1 MHNNS
6 FNSDWP
12 PAASSRLTQTLGMDV
27 RNKKIWAVTLSLT
40 GVLPATAIALLSAFV
55 GFPFFILG
63 VIEFI
68 KGNVDFLSLLGDEQ
82 PGIVL
87 LWITGPLG
95 LVGLYTLWKLTYS
108 TYKNI
113 PIKNRRSAISGLVA
127 GVIAGIQMLSI
138 QFGLLFLLL
147 PSVAYFSLQL
157 YKERNR
163 EH

>member
-1 MHNNS
+1 M
-6 FNSDWP
+6 
-12 PAASSRLTQTLGMDV
+12 GV
-27 RNKKIWAVTLSLT
+27 RKKKIWAVALFLT
-40 GVLPATAIALLSAFV
+40 GVLPATAIALFSAFL
-55 GFPFFILG
+55 GLPFFILG
-63 VIEFI
+63 VIEFL
-68 KGNVDFLSLLGDEQ
+68 KGNVDLLSLLGDEK

-108 TYKNI
+108 NYKNI

-127 GVIAGIQMLSI
+127 GLIAGIQMLSI
-138 QFGLLFLLL
+138 QFGLLVLLL

-157 YKERNR
+157 YRERNL